1 MGEFRVL
8 EDANLLDND
17 GDNGSFHTTAT
28 SISVGVT
35 SYATNLFWQ
44 PIQDQKD
51 FMPEIEEAS
60 TEIIEGADLFAVKSG
75 KAPQFGICVSQDG
88 YKTGTNVAAI
98 ALTTA
103 LSNMSSVVGVF
114 KVGNVWWYFC
124 SRNDVILSDG
134 DMVYLDVEEAKKQLL
149 SMLTVPDWD
158 KKYAPAE
165 WEIEDTVS
173 GDLAEIFEY
182 GKRVKLQKIN
192 KLRGTKL
199 LIVVAAI
206 VIVGAWIGSSI
217 MDYLFAPTQ
226 RKVVAPIKPKTIQ
239 APTPVRIPKPWE
251 DIADATQFM
260 KNCHTAAIDLS
271 TLVVPGWSPSGVIT
285 CTGETA
291 ATSWKLDHG
300 LISWA
305 EEAMKNSDLDNI
317 NYAFNDLANNIAV
330 NLSLPKVNKITMVP
344 EKRLTDLKFEII
356 KTFQEMG
363 INIQLSTQK
372 IQVKNPN
379 ANVPTGG
386 LPLKGRPTVPQF
398 IEYPVLA
405 FKIQS
410 EYTPVVWAK
419 FLTKFSSFS
428 VTTVVYNVN
437 NNSWN
442 YEGVFYVL

>member
-1 MGEFRVL
+1 ML
-8 EDANLLDND
+8 EDANLLDTD
-17 GDNGSFHTTAT
+17 GDNGSFRTTAT
-28 SISVGVT
+28 SISVGGT
-35 SYATNLFWQ
+35 AFATNLFWQ

-60 TEIIEGADLFAVKSG
+60 TEIIEGADLFAVKGG
-75 KAPQFGICVSQDG
+75 KAPQFGICVSQEG

-98 ALTTA
+98 ALSTA
-103 LSNMSSVVGVF
+103 LSNMSSIVGVF
-114 KVGNVWWYFC
+114 KVGNLWWYFC

-134 DMVYLDVEEAKKQLL
+134 DMVYLDEEEAKKQLL

-165 WEIEDTVS
+165 WGIEDTVD
-173 GDLAEIFEY
+173 GNLTEIFEY
-182 GKRVKLQKIN
+182 GKRVKLQKIS

-226 RKVVAPIKPKTIQ
+226 RKIVAPVRPKTVQ
-239 APTPVRIPKPWE
+239 APAPVRIPKPWE
-251 DIADATQFM
+251 DIPDAMQM
-260 KNCHTAAIDLS
+260 MDNCHKGILS
-271 TLVVPGWSPSGVIT
+271 LTTLAVPGWSASGVIT

-291 ATSWKLDHG
+291 ATSWKLETG
-300 LISWA
+300 MISWA
-305 EEAMKNSDLDNI
+305 EDAMKNSGLENL
-317 NYAFNDLANNIAV
+317 NYMFNDAANNISV
-330 NLSLPKVNKITMVP
+330 TLSLPKINKITVEP
-344 EKRLTDLKFEII
+344 DKKYSDLKFELI
-356 KTFQEMG
+356 KKFHEMG
-363 INIQLSTQK
+363 LPIQLFNQK
-372 IQVKNPN
+372 VQVKNPN
-379 ANVPTGG
+379 TAQPSGG
-386 LPLKGRPTVPQF
+386 LPFKGKQAAPQF
-398 IEYPVLA
+398 IDYNVLG

-410 EYTPVVWAK
+410 EYAPVEWVK

-428 VTTVVYNVN
+428 IKTVGYNVN